1 MRLALPCNWEERT
14 GGGPDPPATLRFGAN
29 EPLGWRAI
37 RKMAS
42 GAAMHLSE
50 ANGAWSGRPDLNRR
64 PQRPERCALTSCA
77 TPRRKRLYVPLP
89 ASARRYPGMQ
99 GVLAPVGTIICMAG
113 RRSARLAYP
122 ASPRKVARPKHYLVV
137 IALCTVGVLAVT
149 ASASILAALLTQST
163 SKRVLFNVFSWEGF
177 GLDLQFRQLHEAEA
191 LDVARSALLAEKRI
205 SDHPVLVRGEGPGF
219 EFGSELKLRSNT
231 SSIEDACGV
240 YPDGEAAPENVK
252 KIGPCYLIYLAEP
265 GTYQTQLAMT
275 MALSSQSPTRRRVEV
290 TDVGA
295 FRTAWSTATLPFN
308 GLVEHFDPIWS
319 PDGKWLLYTVWEDG
333 QVWFTLMDP
342 IARTTRRLLPL
353 EGYMNTRP
361 LWSPDSRWVAY
372 ASPKE
377 IRVYDTKTGVER
389 KLLPSAMSQSDFNG
403 LHLAFQDGRLAILLE
418 TQVNLWEYAYDVTRD
433 EFRQVRT
440 GGTRPRWAEDTWRE
454 NPVLI
459 HASLRPIPSPTGRY
473 MAQIRLVNG
482 RRVLEVNPRQ

>member
-1 MRLALPCNWEERT
+1 MVGEAGFE
-14 GGGPDPPATLRFGAN
+14 PAASASRTLRAN
-29 EPLGWRAI
+29 QLRYSPTETII
-37 RKMAS
+37 RSPA
-42 GAAMHLSE
+42 
-50 ANGAWSGRPDLNRR
+50 R
-64 PQRPERCALTSCA
+64 QRQKI
-77 TPRRKRLYVPLP
+77 PRH
-89 ASARRYPGMQ
+89 AGSF
-99 GVLAPVGTIICMAG
+99 APPMGTIICMAG

-149 ASASILAALLTQST
+149 ASASSLAYLPTQSA
-163 SKRVLFNVFSWEGF
+163 SKRVLFNVFSREGF
-177 GLDLQFRQLHEAEA
+177 NVDLQFRQLHEAEA
-191 LDVARSALLAEKRI
+191 LDVVRSTLLAEKKI
-205 SDHPVLVRGEGPGF
+205 SDLPVLVRGEGPGF
-219 EFGSELKLRSNT
+219 EFGSDLTLRNNR

-240 YPDGEAAPENVK
+240 YPDGEAADENVK

-265 GTYQTQLAMT
+265 ETYPTLLAMT
-275 MALSSQSPTRRRVEV
+275 VALSSLSPTRRRVEV

-295 FRTAWSTATLPFN
+295 FRTAWSTATLPFK

-342 IARTTRRLLPL
+342 FARTTRRLVPL
-353 EGYMNTRP
+353 QGYMNTRP

-377 IRVYDTKTGVER
+377 LRVYDTKTGVER

-418 TQVNLWEYAYDVTRD
+418 TQVNLWEYAYDVVRD
-433 EFRQVRT
+433 ELRLVRT
-440 GGTRPRWAEDTWRE
+440 GGTRPRWAEDMWNE
-454 NPVLI
+454 SPVAL
-459 HASLRPIPSPTGRY
+459 HASLRPMPSPNGRY
-473 MAQIRLVNG
+473 VAQIRFMNG
-482 RRVLEVNPRQ
+482 RRALEVSPRQQKLPTLET